1 MSSPRLRTD
10 RLSSSVWRGLF
21 WRGFPNPRTTDAA
34 LLQVVLAALLPFA
47 VCLSASMSLFE
58 RQASAQTAS
67 SLAGSWHAEPMTVRW
82 VVGAWGDACGP
93 RPSGGG
99 DGGGAVTIEEQGSE
113 LRITGPGKT
122 YSTDQCWAM
131 HPELGRQSH
140 TGAGRSW
147 KTVCRTAP
155 NDARQEILTTTL
167 TATDEVI
174 SFQESGQYQFVI
186 QGQTCSASS
195 GRWRIYRRQPLAP
208 AAPAVPEPA
217 RPRPENPCAT
227 PGAPARLEVRPARK
241 LMRAGETFQ
250 FRAAVTDARGCP
262 ARVPVTWELSPSDGP
277 AQLADGS
284 LSIAAGASDAR
295 LAVTASAASQAVRVD
310 VEVVSDARYAALLAS
325 GDFDAEGA
333 SADAAT
339 ATITSGSIGAQQTAG
354 EGERPQ
360 RKWTF
365 VGLVV
370 LIAVTFAG
378 VGTLLWRRAVRAARE
393 RRKARALRA
402 GSGTIALGDQLG
414 DRGGTGVG
422 SRWNP
427 GVTVPEAT
435 RVEPDWQAMAPVKA
449 KTVCPVCGTLYEV
462 KDLKA
467 CPKDGAQLLPVNA

>member
-1 MSSPRLRTD
+1 MRSPRFRAG
-10 RLSSSVWRGLF
+10 RHRSVVLRGL
-21 WRGFPNPRTTDAA
+21 PNPRTSNAA
-34 LLQVVLAALLPFA
+34 LLQVVLAALVA
-47 VCLSASMSLFE
+47 CVVILSASVVLFE
-58 RQASAQTAS
+58 RRAFAQTPS

-131 HPELGRQSH
+131 HPELARQSH

-167 TATDEVI
+167 TATDDVI

-208 AAPAVPEPA
+208 VAPALPEPAA

-227 PGAPARLEVRPARK
+227 PGVPARLEVRPARK

-284 LSIAAGASDAR
+284 LSIAAGAPDSR
-295 LAVTASAASQAVRVD
+295 LAITATAASQAVRVE

-339 ATITSGSIGAQQTAG
+339 ATITSGSIGAQQTPG

-370 LIAVTFAG
+370 LIAVLFAG

-402 GSGTIALGDQLG
+402 GSGTIALGHQNG
-414 DRGGTGVG
+414 REVG

-427 GVTVPEAT
+427 GATAPEAT
-435 RVEPDWQAMAPVKA
+435 RVEPDWQAIAPVKA